1 MIIKLFFI
9 IIFNFI
15 FAINVAESDTTKKII
30 NHDWKLNVFFKK
42 SMDSHWTI

>member
-15 FAINVAESDTTKKII
+15 FAINVAESDTTKK
-30 NHDWKLNVFFKK
+30 NN
-42 SMDSHWTI
+42 